1 MKNAKANWTAGCPGL
16 RVLTDFTAFVTARRS
31 CRPFSN
37 RIPQK
42 VFRNTKSYAIRDTW
56 DHNLVLSRLVSSR
69 KVHFNRRARRYQR
82 LRRWCAKKDSLIP
95 GAPESS
101 RLSSSDDF
109 GPWSDAGLSD
119 LGPLCALCPAFSG
132 IGGEIFGII
141 LHRTENVEY
150 RIRLRRKYRMMNLE
164 EGLQERLMNSNTRGG
179 RQNGDPNERVA

>member
-119 LGPLCALCPAFSG
+119 LGPLCALCEL
-132 IGGEIFGII
+132 GGEIFGII